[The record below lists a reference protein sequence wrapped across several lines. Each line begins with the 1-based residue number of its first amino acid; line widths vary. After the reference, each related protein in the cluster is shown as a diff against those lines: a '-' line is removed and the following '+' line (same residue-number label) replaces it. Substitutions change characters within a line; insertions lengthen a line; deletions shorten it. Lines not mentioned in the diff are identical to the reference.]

1 MVIILGILI
10 GAVLIY
16 GWIKLIN
23 AVFNPLIRKIEK
35 KKERITKADNPYI
48 KSHRIKMHN
57 DKMYGEYL
65 DWLDKTGGDMP
76 FEKWKTEEEEAF
88 DKKYQDASFT
98 RWRPNK

>member
-1 MVIILGILI
+1 
-10 GAVLIY
+10 
-16 GWIKLIN
+16 
-23 AVFNPLIRKIEK
+23 
-35 KKERITKADNPYI
+35 
-48 KSHRIKMHN
+48 
-57 DKMYGEYL
+57 MYGEYL